1 MVALDKD
8 CVKLPLSWFD
18 SMSPSDSI
26 VLKAHGR
33 TFYVPQKFVELK
45 NGFIWIDAWFWK
57 QARRETQKTVKVK
70 LAKPDWW

>member
-8 CVKLPLSWFD
+8 VVKFPLSVFD
-18 SMSPSDSI
+18 GVSDSSV
-26 VLKAHGR
+26 VLKMNDR

-45 NGFIWIDAWFWK
+45 NGFVWIDAWFWK

>member
-1 MVALDKD
+1 VTEMVRFNISVFDG
-8 CVKLPLSWFD
+8 LSE
-18 SMSPSDSI
+18 SGSV
-26 VLKAHGR
+26 VLKMNGR

-45 NGFIWIDAWFWK
+45 NGFVWVDAWFWK